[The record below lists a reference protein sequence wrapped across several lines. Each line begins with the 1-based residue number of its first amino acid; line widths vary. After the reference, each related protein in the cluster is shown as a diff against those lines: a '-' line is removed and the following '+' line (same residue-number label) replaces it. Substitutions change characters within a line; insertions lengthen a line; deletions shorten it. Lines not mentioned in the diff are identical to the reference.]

1 MRSQSQARFSWLAS
15 LRLNFADCVKWIIP
29 QYPKRVTY
37 SLDMRGSQKTLHLV
51 MRSHRRFAKLPI
63 VDGTTRIDD
72 GGGNMFE
79 VLLGGTNVASMEIAW
94 RNPKQ
99 VRQNPRRHSVERAGE
114 HAVYILQ
121 EFVEDGRA
129 GYWATLSGLEVVAG
143 GRAA

>member
-1 MRSQSQARFSWLAS
+1 
-15 LRLNFADCVKWIIP
+15 
-29 QYPKRVTY
+29 
-37 SLDMRGSQKTLHLV
+37 

-94 RNPKQ
+94 RNPNQ
-99 VRQNPRRHSVERAGE
+99 VRQNPRRHTFERAGE

-121 EFVEDGRA
+121 EFVEDGQT
-129 GYWATLSGLEVVAG
+129 GYWATLSGLEVVVG